1 MADIPQAT
9 VDHYKLMQR
18 LQVLGIAAA
27 RRAWTRV
34 DDRYITRTWTPV
46 VSRELLPIMTG
57 LQVQAALDGGIYAA
71 ETLAQQGGYVEPEY
85 FTDPYAFAGTA
96 ADGRPLEGLLYSPA
110 ATVKAAIGGGMAAT
124 AAVAVGQ
131 RALET
136 IVRTIVADA
145 GRQAGGVD
153 IAARPQVGY
162 VRMLNP
168 PSCSR
173 CVILAGKYFRWN
185 TGFRRHPRCDCVHV
199 ASSAGSTDAA
209 LREGLVDDP
218 YKAFGDMSEA
228 EQDRAFGRA
237 NAQAIRD
244 GADLSQ
250 VVNARRGMT
259 ANGNFTVEGTTRR
272 GNASLGLNPGQRR
285 MTPELIYAQAGG
297 DREAALRL
305 LTTHGYILPK
315 GQIPT
320 GALRGQQLG
329 FGALGGGGTRRAA
342 SQAVL
347 DANTTGVRDPNVRYT
362 MTEAERRLYDARQR
376 YEAALAGYDP
386 YANSQAF
393 SNRPDPTGQL
403 RGFGRSSASGRS
415 RPATPDVVARAER
428 EYRTWLASG
437 GQIFTS

>member
-1 MADIPQAT
+1 
-9 VDHYKLMQR
+9 
-18 LQVLGIAAA
+18 
-27 RRAWTRV
+27 
-34 DDRYITRTWTPV
+34 
-46 VSRELLPIMTG
+46 
-57 LQVQAALDGGIYAA
+57 
-71 ETLAQQGGYVEPEY
+71 
-85 FTDPYAFAGTA
+85 
-96 ADGRPLEGLLYSPA
+96 
-110 ATVKAAIGGGMAAT
+110 MAAGKT
-124 AAVAVGQ
+124 
-131 RALET
+131 ALEM
-136 IVRTIVADA
+136 IVQTVIADA
-145 GRQAGGVD
+145 GRQAAGVD
-153 IAARPQVGY
+153 VAARPQVGY

-173 CVILAGKYFRWN
+173 CVILAGRYFRWN
-185 TGFRRHPRCDCVHV
+185 AGFRRHPRCDCVHV
-199 ASSAGSTDAA
+199 ASSVGSTAAA
-209 LREGLVDDP
+209 LREGMVDDP

-244 GADLSQ
+244 GADASQ

-259 ANGNFTVEGTTRR
+259 ANGNFTLEGTTRR
-272 GNASLGLNPGQRR
+272 GNASLGLNPRQRR
-285 MTPELIYAQAGG
+285 MTPELIYAQTGG

-305 LTTHGYILPK
+305 LVTHGYILPK

-329 FGALGGGGTRRAA
+329 FGALGRGGTRRAA

-347 DANTTGVRDPNVRYT
+347 DANATGVRDPNVRYT

-386 YANSQAF
+386 YVNSQAF
-393 SNRPDPTGQL
+393 SNRADPTGTL

>member
-9 VDHYKLMQR
+9 IDHYRLMQR
-18 LQVLGIAAA
+18 LQVLGIASA
-27 RRAWTRV
+27 RRAWRQI
-34 DDRYITRTWTPV
+34 DQRFIGESWNRALSP
-46 VSRELLPIMTG
+46 LLPIVTG
-57 LQVQAALDGGIYAA
+57 LQVQAALDGGTYAA

-96 ADGRPLEGLLYSPA
+96 ADGRSLEGLLYSPA
-110 ATVKAAIGGGMAAT
+110 ATTKAAIGGGMAAS

-131 RALET
+131 QALET

-153 IAARPQVGY
+153 IATRTGVGY
-162 VRMLNP
+162 TRMLNP

-173 CVILAGKYFRWN
+173 CVILAGKFFRWN

-199 ASSAGSTDAA
+199 ATSAGSTAGAA
-209 LREGLVDDP
+209 SEGLTSDP
-218 YKAFGDMSEA
+218 YEAFRDMSEA
-228 EQDRAFGRA
+228 EQDRAFGKA

-244 GADLSQ
+244 GADISQ

-272 GNASLGLNPGQRR
+272 GNASLGLNPRQRR
-285 MTPELIYAQAGG
+285 MTPELIYSQAMTR
-297 DREAALRL
+297 DEALRL

-329 FGALGGGGTRRAA
+329 FGALGRGGTRRAA

-347 DANTTGVRDPNVRYT
+347 DANATGVRDPNVRYT

-386 YANSQAF
+386 YVNSQAF
-393 SNRPDPTGQL
+393 GNRADPTGTL